1 MIRLIHHDGKIEK
14 LRWTDQHA
22 ASSHGLGVV
31 LRGHGS
37 EILDGVG
44 FRAMAMG
51 GAKITCP
58 KSGYNRVV
66 EQIGEPLPQRGLEA
80 LGLEEGLLEIQ
91 K

>member
-1 MIRLIHHDGKIEK
+1 MIRLVHPDGKIEK
-14 LRWTDQHA
+14 LRWTDQHSM
-22 ASSHGLGVV
+22 SSHGLGVV

-51 GAKITCP
+51 GAKITC
-58 KSGYNRVV
+58 SDEREMRRVA
-66 EQIGEPLPQRGLEA
+66 GALAWGA